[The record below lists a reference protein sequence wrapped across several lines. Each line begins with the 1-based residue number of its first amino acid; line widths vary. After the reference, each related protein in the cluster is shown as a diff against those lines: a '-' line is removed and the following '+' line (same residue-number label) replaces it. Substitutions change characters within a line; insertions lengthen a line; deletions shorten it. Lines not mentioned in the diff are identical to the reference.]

1 MLTKNASNVLHK
13 VAEDKTVY
21 GFAPGTISHNP
32 PRTVD
37 PESVAAHDMFT
48 YKPTVKNDNSIKG
61 KAAKLGRKILGTPDK
76 EYTYTKSNMPFYAN
90 AAKHRNELNTMLASD
105 TVDTDAMANWLT
117 DDPNYATM
125 RRNHYAGVSDKDW
138 TKVFK
143 QMSPKHRA
151 NMYNIKA
158 PMVRGSGLAPA
169 VGGAAYFD
177 PPWAKGSIHTNRGAL
192 QQIKNGAPAK
202 QNATHWS
209 GNMLYPYTLDLP
221 VIYQHE
227 GIHAEQNGRD
237 ILNAPW
243 TNKNKAQLLGHDGIS
258 QLLVGVDPYSIKTAE
273 TRQATASVNR
283 GVYALSRMLNK
294 ADLNDKKWAQFDKNK
309 LMYVRDNFKELPK
322 SREEFI
328 QRMQWLSDN
337 PEIAL
342 LLGEGARGVSY
353 RKELEMMNKGH
364 RRNTDQLNSE
374 WVHDAAIPG
383 EAQKALDAFD
393 DGWFLANKNNN
404 IMNKTGLNTY
414 GLSPIVPA

>member
-1 MLTKNASNVLHK
+1 MITKNASKVLHK
-13 VAEDKTVY
+13 VAEDTTVY

-32 PRTVD
+32 PRTTD
-37 PESVAAHDMFT
+37 PETVADHDVFT

-61 KAAKLGRKILGTPDK
+61 KATKLGRKILGTPDK

-90 AAKHRNELNTMLASD
+90 AVKHRNELNNMLDSD
-105 TVDTDAMANWLT
+105 IIDTDAVANWLT

-125 RRNHYAGVSDKDW
+125 RRKHYAGVSDKDW
-138 TKVFK
+138 NKVFK
-143 QMSPKHRA
+143 PMSPKQRA
-151 NMYNIKA
+151 NMDNIKA
-158 PMVRGSGLAPA
+158 PTMRGSDLASNY
-169 VGGAAYFD
+169 GGVAYFD
-177 PPWAKGSIHTNRGAL
+177 PPWAKGSIHTSRGTMSRL
-192 QQIKNGAPAK
+192 KNGAPVE

-209 GNMLYPYTLDLP
+209 GSMLYPYTLDLP
-221 VIYQHE
+221 VAYQHE

-243 TNKNKAQLLGHDGIS
+243 TNKKRAQLLNTHGV
-258 QLLVGVDPYSIKTAE
+258 QPLVGVDPYAIQTLE
-273 TRQATASVNR
+273 TRQATASANR

-294 ADLNDKKWAQFDKNK
+294 SDLNDKKWAQFDKNK

-328 QRMQWLSDN
+328 QRMQWLDNN

-374 WVHDAAIPG
+374 WVQDAAAPG
-383 EAQKALDAFD
+383 EAQKELDAFD
-393 DGWFLANKNNN
+393 DGWFLTNKNNN
-404 IMNKTGLNTY
+404 IMNKPRMSTY
-414 GLSPIVPA
+414 GLSPVVPA